1 MAGKPGCSGGRRA
14 GAGRKPGT
22 TAIKK
27 TGKATT
33 KKKKVTDLDPSSASV
48 TFLDAFV
55 VKKKA
60 AAAEAAAA
68 ESVRASRSNP
78 GLTDDA
84 CGQLSSHNFPTLT
97 SASVPPVRCAQS

>member
-14 GAGRKPGT
+14 GAGRKPGA

-27 TGKATT
+27 TGKAKA
-33 KKKKVTDLDPSSASV
+33 KKMKVVDLEPSKASV

-60 AAAEAAAA
+60 AAAEPTAAQ
-68 ESVRASRSNP
+68 SVRSPLEP
-78 GLTDDA
+78 GPCRWL
-84 CGQLSSHNFPTLT
+84 LSPG
-97 SASVPPVRCAQS
+97 VPLMICSPSLRPQPRVRLCAG

>member
-1 MAGKPGCSGGRRA
+1 MPSPPFGSVISSQGLLIAGKPGCSGGRRA

-68 ESVRASRSNP
+68 ESVRSSLEP
-78 GLTDDA
+78 G
-84 CGQLSSHNFPTLT
+84 PY
-97 SASVPPVRCAQS
+97 R